1 MYVQSLVHIISFYKD
16 FIITVHS
23 YHSQYAHNH
32 VDMSQKLH
40 HLLSKLLL
48 LI

>member
-1 MYVQSLVHIISFYKD
+1 MYVQSLVHIISIYKD
-16 FIITVHS
+16 LIITIHS
-23 YHSQYAHNH
+23 YQSQYAHIH

-40 HLLSKLLL
+40 HLLSKLLM

>member
-16 FIITVHS
+16 LIITIHN
-23 YHSQYAHNH
+23 YHSQYAHIH
-32 VDMSQKLH
+32 ADMSQKL

-48 LI
+48 